1 MQQQKAAPVP
11 RSNRGGKPKQQT
23 LQGSAAEH
31 KQLSEARKEKSSVK
45 WCEGH

>member
-23 LQGSAAEH
+23 LQGS
-31 KQLSEARKEKSSVK
+31 SDDEANRKKGK
-45 WCEGH
+45 K